1 MNSPPISRVVSWR
14 PPIPKLIMPSAGRGS
29 SGVPLSGR
37 FVPGAPGPKATDT
50 GTPGVIARAASA
62 SVRAGTR
69 AAARSPGCTGSQGI
83 SRTARR

>member
-14 PPIPKLIMPSAGRGS
+14 PPIPKLIMPSAGLGS
-29 SGVPLSGR
+29 PAG
-37 FVPGAPGPKATDT
+37 FAAGAPGPKAIEA

-62 SVRAGTR
+62 SVLAGTR
-69 AAARSPGCTGSQGI
+69 ATARTPGCTGSHGI